1 MFSLSKILNVDD
13 AILYFGSN
21 LNLLL
26 DFKKTPQDKDWHAEG
41 NVHIHTDMVLSE
53 IYSII
58 ENEAKHLS
66 DKDKEILVWSAL
78 LHDICKP
85 ISTKEIEKNGLLR
98 IGSKNHEILGRNY
111 LFYKLRDYIDDPYQ
125 FNQIVNLVGLHNIPK
140 LLVIKDQPKN
150 LYYKLSRE
158 VRMDLIYYLE
168 LADMR
173 GRICSDRSYQL
184 DLIEIFKLNCE
195 EYNIF
200 NNNDAYKEQRNF
212 IFNELKNEN
221 NLTKNF
227 VFNSFCYNFEL
238 NKIFCPEEE
247 ISKSHN
253 YRENFSHFLLTCGLS
268 GIGKSSYIKEKY
280 PNYEIISLD
289 NLRLEHLGNTQ
300 NFKYERKIR
309 DLANKQLKKHLAS
322 KKNVIWDATNYRKD
336 FRSTPLS
343 LGFNYNAYTE
353 ILLFNKKIQDTL
365 NQNSKRNK
373 NIVDDK
379 IIKKQIRKFQYPEI
393 SEAHSIK
400 FIFD

>member
-1 MFSLSKILNVDD
+1 MFSLSKTLNVDD
-13 AILYFGSN
+13 AIIYFGSN
-21 LNLLL
+21 LNLLS
-26 DFKKTPQDKDWHAEG
+26 DFIKTPQDKDWHAEG

-58 ENEAKHLS
+58 NKEAKHLNY
-66 DKDKEILVWSAL
+66 KDKEILVWSAL

-85 ISTKEIEKNGLLR
+85 ISTKEFEKNGLLR
-98 IGSKNHEILGRNY
+98 IGSKNHEILGRDY
-111 LFYKLRDYIDDPYQ
+111 LFYKLRHYVNDPYQ

-140 LLVIKDQPKN
+140 LLVIKDLPKTS
-150 LYYKLSRE
+150 YYKLSRE

-200 NNNDAYKEQRNF
+200 NNDDPYKEHKIF
-212 IFNELKNEN
+212 IFNELKDESD
-221 NLTKNF
+221 LTKDF
-227 VFNSFCYNFEL
+227 VFNSFCYNFES

-253 YRENFSHFLLTCGLS
+253 YRGNFSHFILTCGLS
-268 GIGKSSYIKEKY
+268 GIGKSTYIKEKY

-300 NFKYERKIR
+300 NFSSERKIR
-309 DLANKQLKKHLAS
+309 DLAKKQLKKYLAS

-336 FRSTPLS
+336 FRSIPLS
-343 LGFNYNAYTE
+343 LGFDYKSYTE
-353 ILLFNKKIQDTL
+353 ILLFNKNIKNTL
-365 NQNSKRNK
+365 NQNLKRNK
-373 NIVDDK
+373 NIVDEK
-379 IIKKQIRKFQYPEI
+379 IITKQINKFQYPEI
-393 SEAHSIK
+393 SEAHSVTL
-400 FIFD
+400 IFD